1 MKRHCPG
8 AASVVLAVLWLL
20 ASGLLPLG
28 CQDCA
33 VSQGQQGP
41 AQLPAHPRRLAA
53 KPTCPTGM
61 NWIDEA
67 RRCCPQ
73 CPPGTYLKNPC
84 SKHGNDSDCAACPD
98 GTYHSQPNTRTKCHV
113 CYECDHH
120 GELAVP
126 RAALCCAMLYHPAHP
141 HTCSFPER
149 AEQLLGHQQRRLWLQ
164 AWPLPQLPERAL
176 QRILLQ
182 QVPALPGEAGPAALL
197 RHAGH
202 AVRQLQAQLL
212 RQGQRV
218 PAVPHV
224 SSIPG
229 GVAWPAVQRGAHVP
243 SPCRSTPETCGE
255 ECQQAC
261 GGSAR
266 GARGSGAGG
275 ARAAGWAWLCGTPRC
290 SLAGSGLQYL
300 LLALTVP
307 LFMGAFVIY
316 KRRWLQHR
324 TLVGSPLLTVPPQG
338 CPSPT
343 ACTFSPTQEAVAT
356 ETVPCQVCEHSPS
369 TARKS
374 PESWALHKCLSGA
387 ALLDGGVEPSAP
399 QEPRTAR
406 GPDSRPRSPQRC
418 ALLQGSQLYA
428 VINAVPVRRWK
439 EFMRVLELRDMEIEL
454 VEMEVT
460 HFRDQQYEMLKRWCQ
475 QTSATLDRIFA
486 ALEHMELA
494 GCAEALRQS
503 LSAGP

>member
-33 VSQGQQGP
+33 VSQGQR
-41 AQLPAHPRRLAA
+41 LPSRPRRLAA
-53 KPTCPTGM
+53 KPSCSSGM
-61 NWIDEA
+61 NWIDA
-67 RRCCPQ
+67 AQRCCPQ

-84 SKHGNDSDCAACPD
+84 SEHGNDSDCAACPD

-120 GELAVP
+120 AFQSVLSNCSATSNVACGCKPGHFRSCLNKHCNEFSCSKCQ
-126 RAALCCAMLYHPAHP
+126 LCP
-141 HTCSFPER
+141 
-149 AEQLLGHQQRRLWLQ
+149 GRL
-164 AWPLPQLPERAL
+164 
-176 QRILLQ
+176 
-182 QVPALPGEAGPAALL
+182 
-197 RHAGH
+197 
-202 AVRQLQAQLL
+202 
-212 RQGQRV
+212 
-218 PAVPHV
+218 
-224 SSIPG
+224 
-229 GVAWPAVQRGAHVP
+229 VQR
-243 SPCRSTPETCGE
+243 PCSDTQDTLCGSCKPNFYAEGSECRPCHMSTPETCGE

-261 GGSAR
+261 GGSTR
-266 GARGSGAGG
+266 
-275 ARAAGWAWLCGTPRC
+275 
-290 SLAGSGLQYL
+290 GSGLQYL

-324 TLVGSPLLTVPPQG
+324 ALVGSPLLTVAPQG

-343 ACTFSPTQEAVAT
+343 ACTFSPTQEAVAM
-356 ETVPCQVCEHSPS
+356 ETVLCQVCEHSPS

-374 PESWALHKCLSGA
+374 PESLPKCRSGA

-399 QEPRTAR
+399 QEPSTAR

-439 EFMRVLELRDMEIEL
+439 EFMRVLELRDTEIEL
-454 VEMEVT
+454 VEMEVA

-475 QTSATLDRIFA
+475 QTSATLTRIFA

-494 GCAEALRQS
+494 GCAEVLRQS

>member
-8 AASVVLAVLWLL
+8 AASVFLAVLWLL
-20 ASGLLPLG
+20 ASGLLLLG

-33 VSQGQQGP
+33 VSQGQRGP
-41 AQLPAHPRRLAA
+41 ARLPARPRRLAA
-53 KPTCPTGM
+53 KPSCPAGM
-61 NWIDEA
+61 NWIDA
-67 RRCCPQ
+67 VQQCCPQ

-84 SKHGNDSDCAACPD
+84 SMHGKGSDCEACPD

-120 GELAVP
+120 A
-126 RAALCCAMLYHPAHP
+126 
-141 HTCSFPER
+141 F
-149 AEQLLGHQQRRLWLQ
+149 
-164 AWPLPQLPERAL
+164 
-176 QRILLQ
+176 
-182 QVPALPGEAGPAALL
+182 
-197 RHAGH
+197 
-202 AVRQLQAQLL
+202 
-212 RQGQRV
+212 QRV
-218 PAVPHV
+218 LSNCSATSNVACGCK
-224 SSIPG
+224 PG
-229 GVAWPAVQRGAHVP
+229 HFRSCLNEHCNEFSCSKCQLCPGRLVQR
-243 SPCRSTPETCGE
+243 PCSDTQDTLCGSCKPNFYAEGSECRPCHMSTPETCGE

-261 GGSAR
+261 GGSTR
-266 GARGSGAGG
+266 
-275 ARAAGWAWLCGTPRC
+275 
-290 SLAGSGLQYL
+290 GSGLQYL

-324 TLVGSPLLTVPPQG
+324 ALVGSPLLTVPPQG
-338 CPSPT
+338 CPSPM
-343 ACTFSPTQEAVAT
+343 AHTFSPTQEAVAT
-356 ETVPCQVCEHSPS
+356 ETVLCQVCEHGPS

-374 PESWALHKCLSGA
+374 PESWALHKCPDGA
-387 ALLDGGVEPSAP
+387 ALLDGRVEPSAP
-399 QEPRTAR
+399 QEPSTAR
-406 GPDSRPRSPQRC
+406 GPESHPRSPQRC
-418 ALLQGSQLYA
+418 TLLQGSQLYA
-428 VINAVPVRRWK
+428 VINVVPVRRWK
-439 EFMRVLELRDMEIEL
+439 EFMRVLELRDTEIEL

>member
-8 AASVVLAVLWLL
+8 AASVFLAVLWLL
-20 ASGLLPLG
+20 ASGLLLLG

-33 VSQGQQGP
+33 VSQGQRGP
-41 AQLPAHPRRLAA
+41 ARLPARPRRLAA
-53 KPTCPTGM
+53 KPSCPAGM
-61 NWIDEA
+61 NWIDA
-67 RRCCPQ
+67 VQQCCPQ

-84 SKHGNDSDCAACPD
+84 SMHGKGSDCEACPD

-120 GELAVP
+120 A
-126 RAALCCAMLYHPAHP
+126 
-141 HTCSFPER
+141 F
-149 AEQLLGHQQRRLWLQ
+149 
-164 AWPLPQLPERAL
+164 
-176 QRILLQ
+176 
-182 QVPALPGEAGPAALL
+182 
-197 RHAGH
+197 
-202 AVRQLQAQLL
+202 
-212 RQGQRV
+212 QRV
-218 PAVPHV
+218 LSNCSATSNVACGCK
-224 SSIPG
+224 PG
-229 GVAWPAVQRGAHVP
+229 HFRSCLNEHCNEFSCSKCQLCPGRLVQR
-243 SPCRSTPETCGE
+243 PCSDTQDTLCGSCKPNFYAEGSECRPCHMSTPETCGE

-261 GGSAR
+261 GGSTR
-266 GARGSGAGG
+266 
-275 ARAAGWAWLCGTPRC
+275 
-290 SLAGSGLQYL
+290 GSGLQYL

-324 TLVGSPLLTVPPQG
+324 ALVGSPLLTVPPQG
-338 CPSPT
+338 CPSPM
-343 ACTFSPTQEAVAT
+343 AHTFSPTQEAVAT
-356 ETVPCQVCEHSPS
+356 ETVLCQVCEHGPS

-374 PESWALHKCLSGA
+374 PESWALHKCPSGA
-387 ALLDGGVEPSAP
+387 ALLDGSVEPSAP
-399 QEPRTAR
+399 QEPSTAR
-406 GPDSRPRSPQRC
+406 GPESHPRSPQRC
-418 ALLQGSQLYA
+418 TLLQGSQLYA
-428 VINAVPVRRWK
+428 VINVVPVRRWK
-439 EFMRVLELRDMEIEL
+439 EFMRVLELRDTEIEL

>member
-8 AASVVLAVLWLL
+8 AASVVLAALWLL

-33 VSQGQQGP
+33 AARGQQGP
-41 AQLPAHPRRLAA
+41 ARLLARPRRLAA
-53 KPTCPTGM
+53 KLPCPPGM
-61 NWIDEA
+61 NWVDA
-67 RRCCPQ
+67 VHRCCPQ
-73 CPPGTYLKNPC
+73 CPAGTYLKTPC
-84 SKHGNDSDCAACPD
+84 SIHLNDSHCDACSD
-98 GTYHSQPNTRTKCHV
+98 GTYLSQPNTRSECHV

-120 GELAVP
+120 AFQTVLSNCSATSNVVCGCEPGYFRSCLNEH
-126 RAALCCAMLYHPAHP
+126 CSEF
-141 HTCSFPER
+141 TCSKC
-149 AEQLLGHQQRRLWLQ
+149 QLCQGRQIQQPCSDTQDTLC
-164 AWPLPQLPERAL
+164 
-176 QRILLQ
+176 
-182 QVPALPGEAGPAALL
+182 
-197 RHAGH
+197 
-202 AVRQLQAQLL
+202 
-212 RQGQRV
+212 
-218 PAVPHV
+218 
-224 SSIPG
+224 G
-229 GVAWPAVQRGAHVP
+229 GCEPNFYAKGSECR
-243 SPCRSTPETCGE
+243 PCQKNSQEPCGE

-266 GARGSGAGG
+266 
-275 ARAAGWAWLCGTPRC
+275 
-290 SLAGSGLQYL
+290 GSGLQYL

-324 TLVGSPLLTVPPQG
+324 ALGGSPLLTVPPQG

-343 ACTFSPTQEAVAT
+343 ARTFSPTQEAVAM
-356 ETVPCQVCEHSPS
+356 ETTPCQVCDHGPG
-369 TARKS
+369 TARRS
-374 PESWALHKCLSGA
+374 PESWALNKCPSRA
-387 ALLDGGVEPSAP
+387 APLDAGVEPSAP
-399 QEPRTAR
+399 QEPGTAR

-439 EFMRVLELRDMEIEL
+439 EFMRVLELRDTEIEL
-454 VEMEVT
+454 VEMEVS

-503 LSAGP
+503 LAVGP

>member
-1 MKRHCPG
+1 PATSASRMKRHCPG
-8 AASVVLAVLWLL
+8 AASVSVVGLGSLQPGWEQPRCDQAHGLPHTSWHGT
-20 ASGLLPLG
+20 AWACSSGRAT
-28 CQDCA
+28 CH
-33 VSQGQQGP
+33 P
-41 AQLPAHPRRLAA
+41 AAC
-53 KPTCPTGM
+53 T
-61 NWIDEA
+61 
-67 RRCCPQ
+67 
-73 CPPGTYLKNPC
+73 GTYLKNPC

-120 GELAVP
+120 GELASVLSNCSATSNVACGCKP
-126 RAALCCAMLYHPAHP
+126 GHFRSCLNEHCNEFSCSKCQLCP
-141 HTCSFPER
+141 
-149 AEQLLGHQQRRLWLQ
+149 GRL
-164 AWPLPQLPERAL
+164 
-176 QRILLQ
+176 
-182 QVPALPGEAGPAALL
+182 
-197 RHAGH
+197 
-202 AVRQLQAQLL
+202 
-212 RQGQRV
+212 
-218 PAVPHV
+218 
-224 SSIPG
+224 
-229 GVAWPAVQRGAHVP
+229 VQRPCESCHPVLGVP
-243 SPCRSTPETCGE
+243 PPGPTAVLTCALSPGSDTQDTLCGSCKPNFYAKGSECRPS
-255 ECQQAC
+255 
-261 GGSAR
+261 
-266 GARGSGAGG
+266 
-275 ARAAGWAWLCGTPRC
+275 GWAWLCGTPRC

-343 ACTFSPTQEAVAT
+343 
-356 ETVPCQVCEHSPS
+356 HSPS

>member
-8 AASVVLAVLWLL
+8 AASVFLAVLWLL
-20 ASGLLPLG
+20 ASGLLLLG

-33 VSQGQQGP
+33 VSQGQRGP
-41 AQLPAHPRRLAA
+41 ARLPARPRRLAA
-53 KPTCPTGM
+53 KPSCPAGM
-61 NWIDEA
+61 NWIDA
-67 RRCCPQ
+67 VQQCCPQ

-84 SKHGNDSDCAACPD
+84 SMHGKGSDCEACPD

-141 HTCSFPER
+141 HTCSFPAR

-212 RQGQRV
+212 RRGQRV

-224 SSIPG
+224 SSSPG
-229 GVAWPAVQRGAHVP
+229 GVAWPAVQRSAHVP

-261 GGSAR
+261 GGSTR
-266 GARGSGAGG
+266 
-275 ARAAGWAWLCGTPRC
+275 
-290 SLAGSGLQYL
+290 GSGLQYL

-324 TLVGSPLLTVPPQG
+324 ALVGSPLLTVPPQG
-338 CPSPT
+338 CPSPM
-343 ACTFSPTQEAVAT
+343 AHTFSPTQEAVAT
-356 ETVPCQVCEHSPS
+356 ETVLCQVCEHGPS

-374 PESWALHKCLSGA
+374 PESWALHKCPDGA
-387 ALLDGGVEPSAP
+387 ALLDGRVEPSAP
-399 QEPRTAR
+399 QEPSTAR
-406 GPDSRPRSPQRC
+406 GPESHPRSPQRC
-418 ALLQGSQLYA
+418 TLLQGSQLYA
-428 VINAVPVRRWK
+428 VINVVPVRRWK
-439 EFMRVLELRDMEIEL
+439 EFMRVLELRDTEIEL